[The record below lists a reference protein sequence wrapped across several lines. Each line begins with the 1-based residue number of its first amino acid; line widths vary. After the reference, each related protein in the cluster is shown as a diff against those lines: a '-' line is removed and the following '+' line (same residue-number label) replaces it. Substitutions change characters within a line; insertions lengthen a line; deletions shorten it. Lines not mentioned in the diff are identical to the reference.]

1 MPLCSGVYISRK
13 VFFFQEMEPLRGAVE
28 ISQDYEIALIGFT
41 VHKNLIGYPGL
52 LKLIEQTEAQTRCVS
67 PFI

>member
-1 MPLCSGVYISRK
+1 M
-13 VFFFQEMEPLRGAVE
+13 FALRGAVE